1 MNQNLHIKQFEIM
14 KKHFKLIILLVLVSC
29 KSFSQENQWRF
40 VKETSGVKV
49 YYRSTANSNLN
60 EVKIQTIFN
69 SKLSTIV
76 EALRDVNAY
85 RDWVYKTDFS
95 YTVNEFGKFEMEY
108 YNKLNFPFPL
118 DDRDVVIHSK
128 ISQDPQTKIVT
139 SVSYAKLDIIPEK
152 KNVIRIK
159 DFHSKWTFVA
169 KKDMVF
175 GEYIFKSN
183 PGGNIPAWLINLSLD
198 EGPIKTIQNLKQQL
212 HLEKYAKNNSLN
224 ILN

>member
-1 MNQNLHIKQFEIM
+1 M
-14 KKHFKLIILLVLVSC
+14 KKYFKFIILLVLVSC
-29 KSFSQENQWRF
+29 KGFSQESQWRF

-60 EVKIQTIFN
+60 EVKIQTTFN
-69 SKLSTIV
+69 SNLSAIV

-95 YTVNEFGKFEMEY
+95 YTVKEFGNNEMEY
-108 YNKLNFPFPL
+108 YNRLNFPFPL

-128 ISQDPQTKIVT
+128 ISQDPQTKVVT
-139 SVSYAKLDIIPEK
+139 SVSYAKLDIVPEK
-152 KNVIRIK
+152 KNVVRIK
-159 DFHSKWTFVA
+159 DFHSKWTLVA

-175 GEYIFKSN
+175 GEYVFKSN

-212 HLEKYAKNNSLN
+212 NLEKYAKNNSLN